1 MGSCITN
8 NQYEAKCSTLE
19 RNALLTKIMRYVFQ
33 EVKAINMN
41 ICKVYFVKFIAA
53 NIKMSEYQI

>member
-33 EVKAINMN
+33 EVKAIN
-41 ICKVYFVKFIAA
+41 ICEVYFVKFIAA